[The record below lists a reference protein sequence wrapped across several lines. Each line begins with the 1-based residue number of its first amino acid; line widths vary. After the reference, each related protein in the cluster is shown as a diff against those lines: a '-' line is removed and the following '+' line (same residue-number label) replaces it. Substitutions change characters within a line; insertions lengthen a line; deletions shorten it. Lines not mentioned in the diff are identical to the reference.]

1 MAAAATN
8 NAAIGRV
15 LFIPL
20 VVLVV
25 LVVLLD

>member
-1 MAAAATN
+1 MAAATTN
-8 NAAIGRV
+8 NKAIRRV
-15 LFIPL
+15 IFIPL